1 MIFLR
6 LKFYFNYKFTLEGE
20 TTMKNKL
27 LLACLTLGLT
37 NTLNASP
44 FFTTDEHNHY
54 KQFQQE
60 LNQFFNDD
68 SFFSF
73 PYKHYKI
80 NFTQNYP
87 KLNIFENKK
96 DYTLKFELV
105 GIDKKDIKVTIT
117 DQNILT
123 ITGKK
128 QELSKE
134 EKKNLVIQ
142 EHSYGEFSRTISLPD
157 NIDSKNIKVTYE
169 NGVLQIV
176 IQKDEKKDKKGVRA
190 LQID

>member
-1 MIFLR
+1 
-6 LKFYFNYKFTLEGE
+6 
-20 TTMKNKL
+20 MKNRF
-27 LLACLTLGLT
+27 LLACLSLGLAT
-37 NTLNASP
+37 TLQAGS
-44 FFTTDEHNHY
+44 FFFNDEHNYH
-54 KQFQQE
+54 KQFQHE

-80 NFTQNYP
+80 NFTQSYP

-96 DYTLKFELV
+96 DYTLKFELA

-117 DQNILT
+117 DQNMLT

-134 EKKNLVIQ
+134 EKKNLLVQ
-142 EHSYGEFSRTISLPD
+142 EHSYGEFTRTISLPD
-157 NIDSKNIKVTYE
+157 NIDNKNIKVTYE

-176 IQKDEKKDKKGVRA
+176 IQKDEKKNKKGVRT